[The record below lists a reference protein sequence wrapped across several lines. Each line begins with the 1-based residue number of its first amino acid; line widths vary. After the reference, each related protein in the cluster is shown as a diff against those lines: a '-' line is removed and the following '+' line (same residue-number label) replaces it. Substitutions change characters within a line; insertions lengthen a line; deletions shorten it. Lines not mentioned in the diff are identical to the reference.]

1 MAKKRYKYANG
12 RKTASNNEELIN
24 HYRTMVH
31 DLNKFNNHNNRRPN
45 RNYSAN
51 NNDVYD
57 NFKYFTPNN
66 NRYYKNHSNTYINKK
81 RRRGY
86 KLTGQNEDE
95 ESFST
100 HSISEENE
108 EDESEG
114 EEESEKFTSDN
125 KSQSEDYLDENE
137 KVFDNNSVSSET
149 NSSSNINKDNNNL
162 INKSSPW
169 ISEHTTTLSG
179 MLRLHSEILDF
190 YKFMSPTEK
199 EAETINSIFETIK
212 SIINKKF
219 PKYKVKLFGSNTT
232 KLNLPNSDMDIVVVP
247 DNTLSAYHDQLKVF
261 IQIKT
266 LLLIQGTFRE
276 IKLINAKVPIIKT
289 KYLNIDIDISLG
301 RKNGY
306 AATKVI
312 NTILE
317 QFPSIRPILFV
328 LKYYMRQK
336 GLNVTYTG
344 GISSFCLFSLVY
356 AYILYLK
363 KNNQLSPQNGK
374 EEGQMTL
381 GHLLIGLFDFYG
393 FRFNYDKVGI
403 SVRYGGFFYKKADR
417 LFLDN
422 SSSVKGGGILSLEN
436 FQNINQDIGGNCFR
450 FSEVVEAFKVA
461 YWNLGDFNKIESEY
475 ENEGNNFSYLG
486 RFIKRDKLIKKR
498 ATIKNS

>member
-12 RKTASNNEELIN
+12 KKTASNNEELIN

-31 DLNKFNNHNNRRPN
+31 DLNKSNNYYKKQN
-45 RNYSAN
+45 RNYSTN

-57 NFKYFTPNN
+57 NFKYFTQN
-66 NRYYKNHSNTYINKK
+66 NRYYQNQKNNFVNRKRK
-81 RRRGY
+81 RRRTY
-86 KLTGQNEDE
+86 KFDGNNEDE
-95 ESFST
+95 ESSSYSS
-100 HSISEENE
+100 HSFPEDNE
-108 EDESEG
+108 
-114 EEESEKFTSDN
+114 EEESEEE
-125 KSQSEDYLDENE
+125 SENLTNEYIDENNND
-137 KVFDNNSVSSET
+137 FDNNSVSSET
-149 NSSSNINKDNNNL
+149 NSSSKTNDNNNFVNNSL

-169 ISEHTTTLSG
+169 LSEHTTTLSG

-199 EAETINSIFETIK
+199 ETETINSIFETIK
-212 SIINKKF
+212 TIINKKF

-247 DNTLSAYHDQLKVF
+247 DNTLSTYHDQLKVF

-266 LLLIQGTFRE
+266 LLLIHGTFRE

-344 GISSFCLFSLVY
+344 GISSFCLFSLAY

-381 GHLLIGLFDFYG
+381 GHILVGFFDFYG

-422 SSSVKGGGILSLEN
+422 SSSVKEGGILSLEN

-450 FSEVVEAFKVA
+450 FSEVVDAFKVA
-461 YWNLGDFNKIESEY
+461 YWNLGDFNKKETEY

-498 ATIKNS
+498 AITKNL